1 VWPDAHDSSAA
12 VQRGG
17 TGPGLRADL
26 ARERPTRRRNGDQLG
41 PNPRRRGRV
50 KTPTASDANGLTTT
64 NGPLRTIAALASAV
78 RPHQWAKNALV
89 FLPVL
94 AAHKAGS
101 DVYMPLA
108 KGVAAFCL
116 TASAV
121 YLCNDIID
129 LPKDRVHPRK
139 RHRALASGALSIRAA
154 GVTAVLLLAAAATLA
169 SSLPSAFWGTL
180 GFYVA
185 VSMAYS
191 LDLRRRPVVDVITL
205 ATLYAVRVV
214 AGAALVSV
222 PLSRWFV
229 ALAVFLFLSL
239 ALVKRVVELQDVEGD
254 VTRAGRGYRPSDVP
268 VLVAIGCAST
278 VASMLVYCLYI
289 TGEDV
294 LRLYRHPDVLWFGLP
309 LLLYWQTRVWLFTSR
324 RAMHHDPVVFALRD
338 RVSYV
343 IAVAF
348 LGMVLVAT

>member
-1 VWPDAHDSSAA
+1 MAI
-12 VQRGG
+12 
-17 TGPGLRADL
+17 L
-26 ARERPTRRRNGDQLG
+26 ARRDPIRRRNGDQWRG
-41 PNPRRRGRV
+41 RNPCRTPARV
-50 KTPTASDANGLTTT
+50 KTPTASDADGLPATA
-64 NGPLRTIAALASAV
+64 GPLRTLVALASAV
-78 RPHQWAKNALV
+78 RPHQWAKNALL

-94 AAHKAGS
+94 AAHKGGS
-101 DVYMPLA
+101 DVFVPLA
-108 KGVAAFCL
+108 KGVVAFCL

-139 RHRALASGALSIRAA
+139 RLRALASGALSVRVAA
-154 GVTAVLLLAAAATLA
+154 IAAVILLAVAVVLSA
-169 SSLPSAFWGTL
+169 SLPPAFWGTL

-214 AGAALVSV
+214 AGAALVAV

-268 VLVAIGCAST
+268 VLIAIGSAST

-294 LRLYRHPDVLWFGLP
+294 LQLYRRPDVLWFGLP
-309 LLLYWQTRVWLFTSR
+309 LLLYWQTRIWLFTTR